1 MEKDLL
7 LVACAFKKY
16 SEVAITVSSE
26 RIEKNIKTPS
36 MSIEKEVSFIKNA
49 IPEKHS
55 NETVMLETYMN
66 SELGSVYTKLSTKY
80 LLRRSLRKSCN
91 SIINLIN
98 NKIAKAVSNGLI
110 G

>member
-36 MSIEKEVSFIKNA
+36 MSIEKEISFIKNA
-49 IPEKHS
+49 IPEKYS

>member
-1 MEKDLL
+1 MEKNIL

-36 MSIEKEVSFIKNA
+36 MSIEKEISFIKNA
-49 IPEKHS
+49 IPEKYCD
-55 NETVMLETYMN
+55 ETIMLETYLN
-66 SELGSVYTKLSTKY
+66 PDPGSVYTRLSTKY

-98 NKIAKAVSNGLI
+98 NKIAKAASSGLI